1 LGLYRA
7 PELLAEKLTVLRLLT
22 RSAPQIENQARRLMP
37 VVQAALGDAF
47 EVAATPMTSQIGS
60 GAMPAERLPS
70 FGLRVTQSR
79 AKRSSLNRLEAMLR
93 ELPRPVIGR
102 IADKALWLDM
112 RCLEVADEA
121 EFTAQWSAFHR

>member
-1 LGLYRA
+1 
-7 PELLAEKLTVLRLLT
+7 
-22 RSAPQIENQARRLMP
+22 
-37 VVQAALGDAF
+37 
-47 EVAATPMTSQIGS
+47 MTSQVGS

-70 FGLRVTQSR
+70 FGLRVNQSR
-79 AKRSSLNRLEAMLR
+79 AKRSSLNRLEVMLR

-121 EFTAQWSAFHR
+121 EFTAQLSALRR